1 MGLGYKAAAV
11 NSGAAPM
18 QRALVPVAPAR
29 PADAAPSRPVR
40 ANSRAAFLTHLIA
53 TVQGAPQTRE
63 RRRADPKQAITTYSA
78 CAAMIRIP
86 ASAGWPIHE
95 CRS

>member
-1 MGLGYKAAAV
+1 M

-63 RRRADPKQAITTYSA
+63 RRRVDPKQAITTYAA
-78 CAAMIRIP
+78 CAAMMQIP
-86 ASAGWPIHE
+86 ASAAWPIHE
-95 CRS
+95 YSS